1 MKAIAKANIKYDN
14 VWYTAGDSF
23 EVKAEDASALEGLIE
38 VEKEKPTRLA
48 DIEPKYEPKKDEK
61 KKQDKAK

>member
-23 EVKAEDASALEGLIE
+23 EVEENDLTALEGLVD

-48 DIEPKYEPKKDEK
+48 DMEVRPNPKKDEK
-61 KKQDKAK
+61 KKQEKAE

>member
-23 EVKAEDASALEGLIE
+23 EVKAEDASALEGPIE

-48 DIEPKYEPKKDEK
+48 DIEPKKDEK